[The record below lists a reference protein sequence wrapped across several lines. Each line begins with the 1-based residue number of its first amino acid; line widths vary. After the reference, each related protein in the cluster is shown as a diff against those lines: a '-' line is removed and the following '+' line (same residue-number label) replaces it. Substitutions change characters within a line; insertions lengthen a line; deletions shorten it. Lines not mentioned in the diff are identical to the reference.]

1 MKQKQPRRHRG
12 KTGAHQRK
20 GPAVLGKVGEE
31 GQEVQTCSY
40 EINVM
45 EL

>member
-1 MKQKQPRRHRG
+1 MKQKQTRIHIG
-12 KTGAHQRK
+12 KTVAHQSK

-40 EINVM
+40 KINVM

>member
-1 MKQKQPRRHRG
+1 MKQKQTRRHRE
-12 KTGAHQRK
+12 KTGDHQRK
-20 GPAVLGKVGEE
+20 GPAVLGKTGEE

-40 EINVM
+40 KINVM